1 MWYRCGQSRNDRMG
15 SMQFRVSGRLGF
27 KGWLTILVALTVVV
41 AIGVAIA
48 IVAVSVFLFL
58 LPVLAVAAAIYYLLW
73 RLRVY
78 PARQQAPEE
87 PVIIAREFRILDA
100 AEIERDPRGDG
111 ASGNGEAGPWT
122 RKN

>member
-1 MWYRCGQSRNDRMG
+1 
-15 SMQFRVSGRLGF
+15 MQFRMSGRLGF

-78 PARQQAPEE
+78 RARQQAPKE
-87 PVIIAREFRILDA
+87 PVIIDGEFRILDA
-100 AEIERDPRGDG
+100 AEIERDPQGDG
-111 ASGNGEAGPWT
+111 ARGNGETGPWT